1 MLVPIVAQFKAT
13 DCIESLKVMVEEL
26 LEMETTYN
34 NYSLNRYAF
43 NQSRRRIEQAN
54 VNACGSNQI
63 ALAV

>member
-1 MLVPIVAQFKAT
+1 
-13 DCIESLKVMVEEL
+13 MVEEL